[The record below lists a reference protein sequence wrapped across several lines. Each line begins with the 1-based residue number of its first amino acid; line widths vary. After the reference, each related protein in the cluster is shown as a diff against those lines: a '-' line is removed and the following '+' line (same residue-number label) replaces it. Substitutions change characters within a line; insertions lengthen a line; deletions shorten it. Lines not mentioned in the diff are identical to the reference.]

1 MAETKRKVVSKI
13 TVEMPFIE
21 DENRKEIQ
29 QIVSTRVKTGRSSMI
44 TGGFGVGKTT
54 LLDKIAEDFK
64 RDHNVVRVS
73 PLGGVYQLL
82 GEMCGISDASWVKK
96 TQYLQ
101 QLCSGVSE
109 KRIIFIDE
117 AQHLT
122 KDIYPYLKLI
132 MDAGNVFVLSAL
144 PEFEDKLRE
153 KHPDVLSRMRRIKV
167 NPIIHSDVKTA
178 LPMFDEEAIE
188 QILGYAESM
197 RVTTN
202 LVIDCLTH
210 IKDENLDKVTVE
222 IAEKFMV

>member
-1 MAETKRKVVSKI
+1 MAVKRKATSKI
-13 TVEMPFIE
+13 TVAMPFIE
-21 DENRKEIQ
+21 DENREKIH
-29 QIVSTRVKTGRSSMI
+29 QIVSARVRTGRSAMI
-44 TGGFGVGKTT
+44 VGGFGVGKTT

-64 RDHNVVRVS
+64 REYNVVRVS

-82 GEMCGISDASWVKK
+82 GEMCGISDASWVRK

-109 KRIIFIDE
+109 KRIIVIDE

-122 KDIYPYLKLI
+122 KDIYPYLKQV
-132 MDAGNVFVLSAL
+132 MDAGNSFVLSAL

-153 KHPDVLSRMRRIKV
+153 KYPDVLSRMVRIKV
-167 NPIIHSDVKTA
+167 NPIVPSDVKTA
-178 LPMFDEEAIE
+178 LPMFEEEAIE

-197 RVTTN
+197 RATTN
-202 LVIDCLTH
+202 LVIDCLTY